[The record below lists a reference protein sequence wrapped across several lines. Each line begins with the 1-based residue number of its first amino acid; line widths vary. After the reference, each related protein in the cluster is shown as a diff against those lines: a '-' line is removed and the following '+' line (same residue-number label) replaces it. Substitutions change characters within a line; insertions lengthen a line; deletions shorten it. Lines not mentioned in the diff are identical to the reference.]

1 MHISNKKYDRKVQL
15 QSLHQNILT
24 QVFDKKKKQAYNR
37 YTKRRGKQMQMTK
50 GKQKQQNQRTV
61 QDLS

>member
-1 MHISNKKYDRKVQL
+1 M
-15 QSLHQNILT
+15 T

-37 YTKRRGKQMQMTK
+37 YTKRTGKQIRMRK

>member
-1 MHISNKKYDRKVQL
+1 M
-15 QSLHQNILT
+15 T

-37 YTKRRGKQMQMTK
+37 YTKRRGKQIRMRK